1 MNQFSLQIEG
11 TVIVIPI
18 IISIIVSMIFFA
30 ILKRSINS
38 KNELKQINEQLRNQL
53 ETHDKTIDQKIESI
67 RTQLD
72 TRIDNNQN
80 NFSNKVAEISD
91 KATTAANEINKIKE
105 IQDAFEIFKTN
116 ITTENANVNRMNL
129 EDLKN
134 SINTQLEGLDEKIKN
149 ITDREIQEN
158 IVVKDEFYN
167 LRDRINDYL
176 GNDDNDEKISKLFEI
191 LESDSIKTIQW
202 KCDLLSIMK
211 SGYVPEIHD
220 ESIKGRF
227 SKNSAQK
234 FIKLLKEKGIIETDE
249 IEIFQINEDEFWIYD
264 YIKNPSQLLD
274 QFDNFKLKKTRE
286 REYQDFIED
295 NIELVETGLKV
306 LKREYQLR
314 TGPIDFLC
322 SDKDGNR
329 VGLELKFPKAQS
341 KDVRQLDGY
350 VNEHSQ
356 INGLDENN
364 RIRGI
369 LVAPEISEKVFENL
383 KSYRLFGKEVKFSNT
398 ESIPV
403 ENERIESNNE
413 EKEITIEYAEMEFS
427 TSVDDEI
434 REKIQLRYFEIRD
447 ITEDRDHIVETLSKE
462 FRVEINTI
470 KEILHLD

>member
-1 MNQFSLQIEG
+1 MNQFALQIEG
-11 TVIVIPI
+11 TVIVIPT